1 MDVSPYACDGSLGDE
16 MMSAVKIP
24 PQNWSAVATKAKT
37 LMVSIG
43 GRGLVYGNLGG
54 CWDNG
59 TGCGRPSP
67 MAQLGKVPEAVDIL
81 SVDL

>member
-1 MDVSPYACDGSLGDE
+1 

-24 PQNWSAVATKAKT
+24 PQNWSAVATQAKA
-37 LMVSIG
+37 LMNLFG
-43 GRGLVYGNLGG
+43 GGLVYGNLGG

-59 TGCGRPSP
+59 TGCGMPSP
-67 MAQLGKVPEAVDIL
+67 MAQLGKVPTAVDIL